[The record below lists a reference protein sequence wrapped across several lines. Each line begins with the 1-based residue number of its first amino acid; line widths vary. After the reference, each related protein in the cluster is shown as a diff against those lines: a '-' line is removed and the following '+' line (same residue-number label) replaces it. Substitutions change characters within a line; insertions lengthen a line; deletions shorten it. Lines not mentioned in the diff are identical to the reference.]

1 MLGSG
6 MHNLNL
12 TLNDHRGNLVSPV
25 PVLADEQVFLQ
36 DVEVGNMSKASLD
49 LGQLKV
55 VKGLITL
62 EHSIKVASELVVGK
76 KIAAKRRG

>member
-1 MLGSG
+1 

-12 TLNDHRGNLVSPV
+12 TLNDHCGNLVCPV
-25 PVLADEQVFLQ
+25 PTLADEQVFLQ
-36 DVEVGNMSKASLD
+36 GVEVGNTGKASLD
-49 LGQLKV
+49 LGQPKV

-62 EHSIKVASELVVGK
+62 ERSVKVASELVVGE

>member
-1 MLGSG
+1 

-12 TLNDHRGNLVSPV
+12 TLNDHRGNLVGPV
-25 PVLADEQVFLQ
+25 PTLADEQVFLQ
-36 DVEVGNMSKASLD
+36 DIEVGDMSKASLD
-49 LGQLKV
+49 LGQPKV

-62 EHSIKVASELVVGK
+62 ERSIKVASELIVGE